1 MRSTGIPR
9 SWSVGVYD
17 DGGQVV
23 ELGNV
28 GSMVER
34 VDPRKVKEGSVIEVR
49 FQEVT
54 RDKKLRAPF
63 ILRIRHDKTPDECLL
78 SQLS

>member
-1 MRSTGIPR
+1 
-9 SWSVGVYD
+9 VAVYD
-17 DGGQVV
+17 DQGRVV

-28 GSMVER
+28 GSTVER
-34 VDPRKVKEGSVIEVR
+34 VDPRHVKKGSVIEVR

-54 RDKKLRAPF
+54 KDWKLRAPF

-78 SQLS
+78 SQLA